1 MLQNISRN
9 YEEDKQ
15 ENKINA
21 KEVLLGLFSVPNII
35 IYILTFMI
43 SMVGFG
49 TGEDNTIAP
58 FGLALVA
65 SSISCGLPIAMVY
78 LSSLCRYSH

>member
-1 MLQNISRN
+1 MLQNISRS

-15 ENKINA
+15 ENNINV
-21 KEVLLGLFSVPNII
+21 KEVLSRIFSAQNII

-49 TGEDNTIAP
+49 AGNDNVIAP

-78 LSSLCRYSH
+78 LSSILRNCN

>member
-15 ENKINA
+15 ENKINVR
-21 KEVLLGLFSVPNII
+21 EILSGIFSAQNII

-49 TGEDNTIAP
+49 MENNVIAP

-65 SSISCGLPIAMVY
+65 SSISTGLPIAMVY
-78 LSSLCRYSH
+78 LASLCRNSN